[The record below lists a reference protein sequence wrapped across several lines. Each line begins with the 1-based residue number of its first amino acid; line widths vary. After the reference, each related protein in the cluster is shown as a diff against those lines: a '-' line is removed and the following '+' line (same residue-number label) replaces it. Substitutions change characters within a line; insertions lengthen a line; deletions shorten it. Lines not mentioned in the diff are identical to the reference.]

1 MNISRKVSKHNA
13 HLQTA
18 QPFDDNPPEPRSGLT
33 GAPTMQDRFNAHAD
47 IRKVKAALN
56 RTITLCRRTGLFNL
70 SREAVRAKLTL
81 RRAAGN

>member
-1 MNISRKVSKHNA
+1 
-13 HLQTA
+13 
-18 QPFDDNPPEPRSGLT
+18 
-33 GAPTMQDRFNAHAD
+33 MQDRFNAHAD

-56 RTITLCRRTGLFNL
+56 RTITLCRRAGLFNL